1 MLPYVLAI
9 AVGLSSLILF
19 LTAFLLPD
27 IHRQD
32 DFFWSAIGLFYALV
46 LWFCAT
52 SITGGLLLGQVAAVA
67 LLTSYNWQ
75 TFKLRKA
82 IAHPEQQANL
92 DSFSVVNSVRGLF
105 SGKRQ
110 VKPQPPSPPVTIT
123 EKEPTPPNQASGTTP
138 SSPTEEIED
147 TILEATSQST
157 PQDNEPILSEEPFA
171 VERTAEPKPQET
183 AIKSN
188 TPLVAAKKPGLFSN
202 LFNFGKKKPAS
213 TTPSTKNTNSVATT
227 KLEELLDEEFEAK
240 TTSTEVTVTIAETI
254 STPESETTQ
263 IETIS
268 IKSSEEGSPTV
279 ETEEILAETTPIEPS
294 SESTPLT
301 PAEIVDIIDTEIEP
315 DTAETTNWDEE
326 DVKSNPSD
334 SVETITVTEIQ
345 KSEATIDSNQTTE
358 SVPAKQDLDR
368 QKDLNMDDSLKEME
382 QKKENT

>member
-92 DSFSVVNSVRGLF
+92 DSFSVVNSVKSLL
-105 SGKRQ
+105 SGKGK

-123 EKEPTPPNQASGTTP
+123 EKEPILPNQAEVATA
-138 SSPTEEIED
+138 SSPTEE
-147 TILEATSQST
+147 TSSST
-157 PQDNEPILSEEPFA
+157 PQNNEPILSEEPF
-171 VERTAEPKPQET
+171 VIETTSEPKTQET
-183 AIKSN
+183 STQSS
-188 TPLVAAKKPGLFSN
+188 TPSLVAAKKPGLFSN
-202 LFNFGKKKPAS
+202 LFNFGKKKTAS
-213 TTPSTKNTNSVATT
+213 TTPTTKNTNSVATT
-227 KLEELLDEEFEAK
+227 KLDELLDEEFEAE
-240 TTSTEVTVTIAETI
+240 TTSTEVTVTIAETT

-279 ETEEILAETTPIEPS
+279 ETEEILVETTPIEPS
-294 SESTPLT
+294 SESTPLA

-326 DVKSNPSD
+326 DVKSNPRD

-358 SVPAKQDLDR
+358 SVLPKQDSDR
-368 QKDLNMDDSLKEME
+368 QKDLNIDEFLKEME